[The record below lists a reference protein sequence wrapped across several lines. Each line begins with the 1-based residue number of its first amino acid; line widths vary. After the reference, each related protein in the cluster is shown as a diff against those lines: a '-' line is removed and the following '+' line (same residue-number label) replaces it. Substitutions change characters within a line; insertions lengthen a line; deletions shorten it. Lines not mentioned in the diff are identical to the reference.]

1 MFKNAGYF
9 ILIILISV
17 ILSSCSSYSKIQKS
31 QDYKYKYEKALE
43 YYEKTDYYKAMTLFD
58 QVIPFYRG
66 KPEAE
71 VIGYKYAYAYYYQK
85 EYIMA
90 SYYFNRFSK
99 TYPRNE
105 NAEECAFM
113 SPYCKYKES
122 PDFKLDQ
129 TNTYE
134 AINDL
139 QLFINAYPY
148 SERVEECNNLID
160 ELWDKLQKKE
170 LEIAKLYLKMD
181 RYKAAVYSFENL
193 LKLYPD
199 TPYREDAMFYT
210 IKAYYYYASKSVKK
224 KRVERYMEAVDT
236 YNEFVKLY
244 PESKYNRDVE
254 YMVTRVNKDLKKL
267 QN

>member
-1 MFKNAGYF
+1 MFRNTGYGL
-9 ILIILISV
+9 LIVLLSV
-17 ILSSCSSYSKIQKS
+17 VFSSCSSYNKIQKS
-31 QDYKYKYEKALE
+31 QDFKYKYDKALE
-43 YYEKTDYYKAMTLFD
+43 YYERNDYYKAMTLFD

-71 VIGYKYAYAYYYQK
+71 VIGYKYAYAYFYQK

-105 NAEECAFM
+105 HAEECAFM
-113 SPYCKYKES
+113 AAKCKYLES
-122 PDFKLDQ
+122 PDYKLDQ

-134 AINDL
+134 AINEM

-148 SERVEECNNLID
+148 SERVEQCNELID
-160 ELWDKLQKKE
+160 ELRDKLQKKE

-181 RYKAAVYSFENL
+181 KYKAAVTSFENL

-224 KRVERYMEAVDT
+224 KRRERYMEAVET

-244 PESKYNRDVE
+244 PDSKHNRDVE
-254 YMVTRVNKDLKKL
+254 YMVNRVNKDLKKL
-267 QN
+267 

>member
-1 MFKNAGYF
+1 MFRNTGYGL
-9 ILIILISV
+9 LIVLLSV
-17 ILSSCSSYSKIQKS
+17 VFSACSSYSKIQKS
-31 QDYKYKYEKALE
+31 QDFKYKYDKALE
-43 YYEKTDYYKAMTLFD
+43 YYDRNDYYKAMTLFD

-71 VIGYKYAYAYYYQK
+71 VIGYKYAYAYYHQK

-105 NAEECAFM
+105 NAQECAYM
-113 SPYCKYKES
+113 AAYCKYLES
-122 PDFKLDQ
+122 PDYKLDQ

-134 AINDL
+134 AINEL

-148 SERVEECNNLID
+148 SEKVEQCNDLID
-160 ELWDKLQKKE
+160 ELRKKLQKKE

-181 RYKAAVYSFENL
+181 KYKAAVHSFENL
-193 LKLYPD
+193 LKDYPD
-199 TPYREDAMFYT
+199 TPFREDAMFYT

-224 KRVERYMEAVDT
+224 KRKERYMEAVDT

-244 PESKYNRDVE
+244 PDSKHNRDVE
-254 YMVTRVNKDLKKL
+254 YMVNRVNKDLKKL
-267 QN
+267 